1 MTQTKKPETNHSKTV
16 VKAGMIAVFV
26 NLLLALLKI
35 IIGSVS
41 NSVAITSD
49 ALHGLIDTISGIIVI
64 ASEKLGSNKKLQSDH
79 AKIERIG
86 AIIIAFIIIIVG
98 VHIIIESIEKI
109 INPEPIEYSA
119 PIIIVLITSIIGKL
133 LLGRYL
139 KITGQKVNSDT
150 LIASSVETINDS
162 IISGAVLFSILIH
175 SIWQVDIEAYI
186 SLVISFIIIKLG
198 LELIFPKLHSHHDSV
213 T

>member
-49 ALHGLIDTISGIIVI
+49 ALHGLIDTLSGIIVI
-64 ASEKLGSNKKLQSDH
+64 VSEKLGSNKKLRSDH
-79 AKIERIG
+79 AKIEHIG

-98 VHIIIESIEKI
+98 IHIIIESIEKI
-109 INPEPIEYSA
+109 IDPEPIEYSA

-162 IISGAVLFSILIH
+162 IVSGAVLFSILIH